1 MKHWILVIA
10 LALVGAQ
17 AWAAIDTYEFQTEQE
32 RARYRHLTEV
42 LRCPKCQNQ
51 NIADSNAPIA
61 MDLRNEVYQM
71 MEKGY
76 SDPEIVQFLVDR
88 YGDFVL
94 YEPPLDKR
102 TMVLWYGPIV
112 LLVSGLLLVGVMVY
126 RRRRVMTTTDN
137 PLSEAERARVASLL
151 ENHKDD

>member
-1 MKHWILVIA
+1 MKRWILVLA
-10 LALVGAQ
+10 LALAGAQ

-71 MEKGY
+71 MEEGH
-76 SDPEIVQFLVDR
+76 SDPEIVKFLVDR

-94 YEPPLDKR
+94 YDPPVDKR

-112 LLVSGLLLVGVMVY
+112 LLVGGLLLIGVMVW
-126 RRRRVMTTTDN
+126 RRRRVMTSTDN
-137 PLSEAERARVASLL
+137 PLSEVERARLASLL

>member
-71 MEKGY
+71 MEKGH